1 MYTGLY
7 FTLSLAILVTSH
19 VIHYGDRQPAHYS
32 TRHNRQNSIYLEI
45 EDLNFEKFYL
55 ALKSRFIINNSYSI
69 LKVRMS
75 YCDEISLFC
84 MQDEQFVYFTDSV
97 KDLLYKRFEQICD
110 KLVFYIKYNAD
121 TVTLI
126 QVMYVINNSL
136 LKLRLKNKVDLD
148 KNIINVTKTKRNLM
162 ENLSTNE
169 IFYGKPMS
177 FERDNCTSNFI
188 INDIDFLKRNMSL
201 IRICRIFMI
210 KRTRFYYVIKDKQY
224 VIVVRDIDVNK
235 SRKDVYNM
243 HGFKILNNVIDEK
256 ISNESFIREIDN
268 SKFFLDKGIVK
279 KKILPVKLPILKS
292 KPSFYKGMKTNIG
305 SFDIETY
312 KDYVGLKVYAL
323 GFTTL
328 DKLKDNIVKILNLGI
343 DAFTKELIK
352 CIDDMLSSKNRD
364 HIYYTHNLGG
374 FDIVFVL
381 HALRTENSL
390 KGLNYYIIETK
401 LRDSKVLKC
410 VVREKTSSGYS
421 KITFIDSYNLL
432 TDNLNQKALVL
443 NKGILPYTF
452 IRGDTN
458 YVGNTPAIEHYKLK
472 NKIIL
477 SCYKELYKKDWLK
490 TETIKYLKRDLLSL
504 LEIKDHL
511 NRYMFIEYNLQ
522 ITECKTIS
530 RLALNIFLKRYLGQN
545 LLPEI
550 KNVSVFSFIKLAN
563 YGGEVEVY
571 RPLLVNLFYYDVNTL
586 YPFAS
591 KKPMAGHIFYIE
603 SNEPIELRELG
614 FYFCKIKSQDNYLGL
629 LPVHKKGLIKAT
641 RFGYYLSEELKFAKE
656 KAGYLI
662 EVYKGYTFK
671 VYNVFDKYVDDL
683 YEKKAN
689 SIGSSKLLNK
699 LILNSLLL
707 RFGLSIKLNTEMLSR
722 DQYAEILA
730 TKPVNSAIAISDK
743 DWLVSNNRETSLK
756 ITSEHGL
763 DYIKIFKKSY
773 VIENNHSFDDV
784 AISISA
790 AVTANARIYM
800 SKIKLEILE
809 KAGEI
814 NYSDTDSIVTNT
826 ELSSN
831 LVGKELGK
839 KVEYLIKKA
848 YFISS
853 KTYCLVLKD
862 EFVTDE
868 NKGVIIKSKGVFD
881 NLKLNFQKYLNHV
894 DVKALKT
901 DTITNYSEG
910 NENIGT
916 KEVTLKYDAYT
927 KRRRILNQKA
937 RRINTKPI
945 QIRLYSSISKSNKD
959 NFNLETIPKTRLL
972 KIKTII
978 DSVKDTEL
986 FKKTFIHK
994 SCNNSGYSY
1003 ETLEFFGDSI
1013 LSYYVSKFLFLV
1025 YKNYDEGDMSI
1036 LRSLIVGRK
1045 NLAKLSLEIGLN
1057 NYLVINENLPKERR
1071 DKIINNDKTLTDI
1084 FESFIAT
1091 IYLEKGEDILVN
1103 FLILTVFN
1111 NSITK
1116 EKIGSFYIEFLNSR
1130 VATPSSPSP
1139 PDLENKL
1146 YQDSR
1151 DIVIPLSE
1159 KSMNQ
1164 ITLKFEKT
1172 KNVNQESLL
1181 DKKNQSILKEL
1192 VELNTKYDNII
1203 SHLNLQNKNDININ
1217 ILNLKSYIEN
1227 ELRDLNKKKFKEI
1240 EKIIYN
1246 IEKLNNLNSELENR
1260 LNRIE
1265 YILYILIVIPF
1276 ILLKG

>member
-1 MYTGLY
+1 MT
-7 FTLSLAILVTSH
+7 
-19 VIHYGDRQPAHYS
+19 
-32 TRHNRQNSIYLEI
+32 
-45 EDLNFEKFYL
+45 
-55 ALKSRFIINNSYSI
+55 
-69 LKVRMS
+69 
-75 YCDEISLFC
+75 YCDDISLFC
-84 MQDEQFVYFTDSV
+84 MLDEQFVYFTDSDNV
-97 KDLLYKRFEQICD
+97 KDLLYKRFETICD
-110 KLVFYIKYNAD
+110 KLEFYMSKYNAEQ
-121 TVTLI
+121 VTLI

-136 LKLRLKNKVDLD
+136 LKFRLKNINKVYLD
-148 KNIINVTKTKRNLM
+148 KNIINVTKTKRNFSDNFLP
-162 ENLSTNE
+162 LSTNE
-169 IFYGKPMS
+169 IFYGKPMR
-177 FERDNCTSNFI
+177 FDRDNCTYNFI
-188 INDIDFLKRNMSL
+188 INDIDFFDLIKKEYELKKGFSD
-201 IRICRIFMI
+201 IYD
-210 KRTRFYYVIKDKQY
+210 KTRFYHYVIKDKQY

-256 ISNESFIREIDN
+256 LSNDSFIRQIAN
-268 SKFFLDKGIVK
+268 SKFFFEKGIVK

-292 KPSFYKGMKTNIG
+292 KPSKYKGMANTNIG

-312 KDYVGLKVYAL
+312 KDYDGKSKVYAL

-328 DKLKDNIVKILNLGI
+328 DKLKDNIVKIFYLGI
-343 DAFTKELIK
+343 DAFTPKELIIK

-374 FDIVFVL
+374 FDIVFLL
-381 HALRTENSL
+381 HALRTVNSE
-390 KGLNYYIIETK
+390 KGFNYYILETK
-401 LRDSKVLKC
+401 LRDSKVLKS
-410 VVREKTSSGYS
+410 VVRVKTSSGYS

-432 TDNLNQKALVL
+432 TDNLDNLSKSFGSKVT
-443 NKGILPYTF
+443 KGILPYTF
-452 IRGDTN
+452 IRADTLN

-472 NKIIL
+472 NKIISL
-477 SCYKELYKKDWLK
+477 SCYKELYKKDWCLK

-504 LEIKDHL
+504 LEIMDHF

-522 ITECKTIS
+522 ITECLTIS
-530 RLALNIFLKRYLGQN
+530 RLALNIFFKRYLGQN
-545 LLPEI
+545 LLPVI

-563 YGGEVEVY
+563 YGGVVEVY
-571 RPLLVNLFYYDVNTL
+571 RPYGVNLFYYDVNSL

-591 KKPMAGHIFYIE
+591 KNPMPGHICEYIE
-603 SNEPIELRELG
+603 SNEPLELSELFG
-614 FYFCKIKSQDNYLGL
+614 FYFCKIKTQDNYLGL
-629 LPVHKKGLIKAT
+629 LPVHKNGLIMPNGT
-641 RFGYYLSEELKFAKE
+641 WFGYYFSEELKFAKE
-656 KAGYLI
+656 KGGYEI
-662 EVYKGYTFK
+662 EVYKGYTFNK

-689 SIGSSKLLNK
+689 SIGSEKLINK
-699 LILNSLLL
+699 FILNSLLG
-707 RFGLSIKLNTEMLSR
+707 RFGLSILKLNTEMLST

-743 DWLVSNNRETSLK
+743 DWLVSYNRETSKK

-763 DYIKIFKKSY
+763 DYIKILNQKSY
-773 VIENNHSFDDV
+773 VDIENNHSFDDV

-790 AVTANARIYM
+790 AVTAYARIYM

-809 KAGEI
+809 KGGEI
-814 NYSDTDSIVTNT
+814 YYSDTDSIVTNT

-839 KVEYLIKKA
+839 LKVEYLIKKA

-881 NLKLNFQKYLNHV
+881 NSLKLNDFLKMYLNHEY
-894 DVKALKT
+894 VKALKS

-910 NENIGT
+910 YVNIGT

-927 KRRRILNQKA
+927 KRTRIFNQKG
-937 RRINTKPI
+937 RRINTKPL

-959 NFNLETIPKTRLL
+959 NFNLETIPKTRLK

-1013 LSYYVSKFLFLV
+1013 LSYYVSKFLFKV

-1057 NYLVINENLPKERR
+1057 NYLVINDNLPKETR
-1071 DKIINNDKTLTDI
+1071 DKIINNDKTLCDI
-1084 FESFIAT
+1084 FESIIAT
-1091 IYLEKGEDILVN
+1091 IYLEKGEDILVK

-1116 EKIGSFYIEFLNSR
+1116 DQIGGFYREFINSR

-1139 PDLENKL
+1139 PDLENNEL
-1146 YQDSR
+1146 FQDSR

-1164 ITLKFEKT
+1164 ITFKFEKT
-1172 KNVNQESLL
+1172 KPNENQIESLL

-1227 ELRDLNKKKFKEI
+1227 VLKLGDLNKKNLFKEI

-1276 ILLKG
+1276 ILLIIFLG